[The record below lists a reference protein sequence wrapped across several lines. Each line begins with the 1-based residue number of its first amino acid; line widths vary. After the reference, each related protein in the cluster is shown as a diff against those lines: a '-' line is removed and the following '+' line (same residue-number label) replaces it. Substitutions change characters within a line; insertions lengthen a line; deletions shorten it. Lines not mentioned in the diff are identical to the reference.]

1 MTIVYFLIAITIL
14 VAVHEFGHFYVARRC
29 GVKVL
34 RFSIGFGSRLFSWK
48 DRHGTEFAIS
58 SIPLGGY
65 VKMVDERE
73 GDVAEEDLPYAFT
86 QKSVWQRIAIALAG
100 PLANIAFAIV
110 LYWAVSLQGGY
121 SLSAVI
127 GEVSPGSVAA
137 EAGLES
143 GQEIVAVDGKP
154 ISSRRDMEIYLVSRL
169 GETGAISFT
178 VRYLQDDLVYESRGQ
193 ITDWLK
199 NDAAPDVIGGLGISF
214 YRPSVLLN
222 VAQVQPDSAAAGAG
236 MLVGDKII
244 RIDGESRETGD
255 QWSSYV
261 GERAGQELN
270 VVVERN
276 NPEGGVEEVTLYI
289 TPRDYTDANG
299 NTRGLMGIVWA
310 SEEWPESM
318 VRHYDYG
325 VLGSVKQAFIQT
337 GEVIS
342 TVLVSL
348 KKLIFGQI
356 STKNLSGPIGIA
368 KVVGHSAEAGIW
380 TFVNVLAYISVL
392 LGVFNLLPIPVLD
405 GGHILYALIE
415 WVKGSPV
422 SEKVQTL
429 GYQAG
434 LAMLLGVMVIAFYND
449 ILRL

>member
-34 RFSIGFGSRLFSWK
+34 RFSIGFGNRLYSWK

-73 GDVAEEDLPYAFT
+73 GEVAEADLPYAFT
-86 QKSVWQRIAIALAG
+86 QKSVWQRIAIAFAG
-100 PLANIAFAIV
+100 PLANILLAIV
-110 LYWAVSLQGGY
+110 LYWAVSLQGSY

-127 GEVSPGSVAA
+127 GEVSSGSVAA
-137 EAGLES
+137 EAGLEP
-143 GQEIVAVDGKP
+143 GQEIVALDGKP

-169 GETGAISFT
+169 GETGEISFT
-178 VRYLQDDLVYESRGQ
+178 VRYLNDDLVYESRGR

-199 NDAAPDVIGGLGISF
+199 SDEAPDVIGGLGISF
-214 YRPSVLLN
+214 YRPEILLN
-222 VAQVQPDSAAAGAG
+222 VAQVQPDSAAAVAG
-236 MLVGDKII
+236 MQVGDKII
-244 RIDGESRETGD
+244 RIDGETRETGD

-261 GERAGQELN
+261 GARAGQELN
-270 VVVERN
+270 VVVERRN
-276 NPEGGVEEVTLYI
+276 SDDVLDEVTLYI
-289 TPRDYTDANG
+289 TPRDYTDASG
-299 NTRGLMGIVWA
+299 NTRGLMGIVWVVDD
-310 SEEWPESM
+310 WPEHM

-348 KKLIFGQI
+348 KKLIFGEI

-380 TFVNVLAYISVL
+380 AFVNVLAYISVL

-434 LAMLLGVMVIAFYND
+434 LVMLLGVMVIAFYND